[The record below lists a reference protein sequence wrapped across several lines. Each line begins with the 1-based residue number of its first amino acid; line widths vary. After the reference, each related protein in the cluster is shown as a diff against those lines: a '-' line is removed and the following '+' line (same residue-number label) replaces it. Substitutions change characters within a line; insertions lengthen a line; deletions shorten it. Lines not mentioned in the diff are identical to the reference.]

1 MIYNFLLTVLYTA
14 NIVIF
19 GFRTLINAF
28 PVFPRKNGRGGLTSG
43 LA

>member
-1 MIYNFLLTVLYTA
+1 MA
-14 NIVIF
+14 IV

-28 PVFPRKNGRGGLTSG
+28 PFFPRKNGRGGLTSG